1 MLQRIIIVVMAAD
14 HSLSLMMT
22 ASLSALENVFDGW
35 TFNGIVTQNNATIG
49 TVFPNEATIGTVILN
64 EATIGTVILNEAQ
77 RSEESVYI
85 IRVLQRIIIVVLAD
99 HSLSLMMTASWQN
112 RPTDY

>member
-1 MLQRIIIVVMAAD
+1 MAAD

-64 EATIGTVILNEAQ
+64 EAQ

-99 HSLSLMMTASWQN
+99 PSRCSMMTASLQN
-112 RPTDY
+112 KPTDY